1 MSEME
6 QLKEE
11 NAQLREENRLL
22 KLQIEEL
29 RQKFF
34 KKNTPKPE
42 DDETPH
48 LPKKRGAPEGHPGK
62 TRPVPDH
69 FDEHM
74 DVKLSQCPQCGGHN
88 LSTCSRHE
96 DHYQEDIVLPQ
107 VKVTRF
113 RHHFYW

>member
-1 MSEME
+1 MSELE

-34 KKNTPKPE
+34 KKNTPKE
-42 DDETPH
+42 DDDNETPH
-48 LPKKRGAPEGHPGK
+48 LPRKRGAPEGHPGK

-69 FDEHM
+69 FDENV
-74 DVKLSQCPQCGGHN
+74 DVELSQCP
-88 LSTCSRHE
+88 E
-96 DHYQEDIVLPQ
+96 
-107 VKVTRF
+107 
-113 RHHFYW
+113 